1 MSAFALLDLL
11 LLRLS
16 FFLCLCVFQCM
27 HVIQKRILSHTV
39 LLASVVLRL
48 HCSPA
53 VWEELKCV
61 CVCGGTT
68 DHIEERLFIN
78 NWLFNSNTD
87 VWTL

>member
-1 MSAFALLDLL
+1 
-11 LLRLS
+11 
-16 FFLCLCVFQCM
+16 M

-39 LLASVVLRL
+39 LLAFVVLKL
-48 HCSPA
+48 HCSSA

-78 NWLFNSNTD
+78 NWLFNSNIGPFNITMCCFHIRAGKLWGGG
-87 VWTL
+87 VVFVSV